1 MTTPAGDGR
10 ASPGVAADGA
20 EGRDSPRGRLLLVP
34 NALDLG
40 TEAVPLEDVLP
51 AGAIAAA
58 ARLGH
63 WVVED
68 ARSARAFLNRVNRL
82 VPLAQPL
89 QATRISDL
97 PRPPKGRPGGGGAA
111 PAGRGAPSPWEA
123 LLAPALEGH
132 DVGLLSEAGLPGVAD
147 PGAQLVAAAH
157 ALRVPVIALSGPSS
171 ITLAIAASGLNGQS
185 FVFHGYLETE
195 AGARRARLRELEA
208 ASRRLQQT
216 QVFIETPY
224 RNAVML
230 ESALEA
236 LQPSTR
242 LAVSCGLTLP
252 DGWSHC
258 RTISE
263 WRTLKLVLPDRV
275 PAVFSLLAP

>member
-1 MTTPAGDGR
+1 MTP
-10 ASPGVAADGA
+10 S
-20 EGRDSPRGRLLLVP
+20 RGRLLLMP

-40 TEAVPLEDVLP
+40 TEAVPLGDVLA
-51 AGAIAAA
+51 AGVIAAA

-82 VPLAQPL
+82 APLAQPL
-89 QATRISDL
+89 QETRIAEL
-97 PRPPKGRPGGGGAA
+97 PRPQKGGPRANAGPAGGARA
-111 PAGRGAPSPWEA
+111 PAGAGSPWEA

-132 DVGLLSEAGLPGVAD
+132 DIGLLSEAGLPGVAD

-157 ALRVPVIALSGPSS
+157 ALGLPVVALSGPSS

-195 AGARRARLRELEA
+195 AGARRGRLRELEA

-224 RNAVML
+224 RNAAML
-230 ESALEA
+230 EAALEA
-236 LQPSTR
+236 LQASTR
-242 LAVSCGLTLP
+242 LAISCGLTLP
-252 DGWSHC
+252 DGWSAT
-258 RTISE
+258 RPVAQ
-263 WRTLKLVLPDRV
+263 WRAAPVALPDRV
-275 PAVFSLLAP
+275 PAVFSLLAG